1 MDNILKE
8 VLSIQNE
15 ELEKQ
20 DIVQVVGKQKFQ
32 EFLASEIRAYR
43 DALSILTV
51 PEYRKNAPTKAQ
63 QEAQKEEQEEKNAE
77 YRKKHPET
85 FLGKLFGTIF
95 MLPLAYILIAVMW
108 LFIYALYL
116 IPSLLVVAILLFVV
130 YIFLDKSSDFFTL
143 YKENEWIIFSILS
156 LILSMILYIR
166 SSIKSAKKKSEDT
179 AYNEEVEIKHK
190 KAEALRNNPDF
201 IFYRDNSERI
211 LGSKYFNLTCLEK
224 FFDYFSN
231 GRCNS
236 LLEAKNLLERENEI
250 RSIRNE
256 IDDVRRLASSALARS
271 SNIGA
276 SSSQTDKAMK
286 NINRQISEIKDHT
299 GML

>member
-32 EFLASEIRAYR
+32 EFLVSEIMAYEEAVETFNIPEFRKDGPTKSQRA
-43 DALSILTV
+43 ALDEKLAQRSALKKLFDNIYFVFIICLFICIGAIPIMAIVYALLFTVLLILDDSSSVSALIDGNYWTVFSILTV
-51 PEYRKNAPTKAQ
+51 IFGVGSWLLLLKSG
-63 QEAQKEEQEEKNAE
+63 
-77 YRKKHPET
+77 KK
-85 FLGKLFGTIF
+85 
-95 MLPLAYILIAVMW
+95 
-108 LFIYALYL
+108 
-116 IPSLLVVAILLFVV
+116 
-130 YIFLDKSSDFFTL
+130 TL
-143 YKENEWIIFSILS
+143 KENTEF
-156 LILSMILYIR
+156 
-166 SSIKSAKKKSEDT
+166 
-179 AYNEEVEIKHK
+179 NEQVELKQK
-190 KAEALRNNPDF
+190 KAKELKENPDF
-201 IFYRDNSERI
+201 IFFIHNSERI
-211 LGSKYFNLTCLEK
+211 LGGKYFNVPCLKK
-224 FFDYFSN
+224 FLDYFKN

-276 SSSQTDKAMK
+276 SSSQTDKAIK